1 MKSFLLLS
9 VLVFLS
15 FITNA
20 QVQIRPLP
28 TAGYEKR
35 IKDFIDDMSVV
46 DTHEHILSQT
56 ELKQRTSLDF
66 MVLLNHYSA
75 DDIKSAGMSD
85 RTFKLLM
92 KDSLTVKE
100 KWQMLKPYWEGSSNT
115 SYNRVALLAAD
126 KLFNIKDINESTVEE
141 LSEKIAKAYQTDWIN
156 KIMEKCKID
165 FLIQM
170 NPGRSSGNDRFRYV
184 KWFDDFI
191 SINSKQKINSI
202 SRQQKISIQTLEAL
216 TEALETSFKKAND
229 QGIIAFKSALA
240 YSRILYYENVNKERA
255 QEVFNTIMNSPGDK
269 PLSFND
275 VKPLQ
280 DYIMHRV
287 LDLAKSYK
295 IPVIIHT
302 GLQSGNG
309 AVIEN
314 SNPTH
319 LVNLFREYPD
329 VNFVLLHGG
338 YPYGGETATIAKY
351 FRNVYLDLAWIY
363 VISPSFS
370 ERYLHEWLETVPA
383 SKIMGFG
390 GDYLNIENVYGH
402 LLFAKQIVSRVLTD
416 KVKDGYFSESE
427 AINIARMI
435 LHDNAVNFYKLVP

>member
-1 MKSFLLLS
+1 MAF
-9 VLVFLS
+9 FS

-28 TAGYEKR
+28 SSGYEKR
-35 IKDFIDDMSVV
+35 IIDFIDGMQIV
-46 DTHEHILSQT
+46 DTHEHLLSQT
-56 ELKQRTSLDF
+56 ELKQRTALDF

-85 RTFKLLM
+85 RTFKLLL
-92 KDSLTVKE
+92 KDSLSAIE
-100 KWQMLKPYWEGSSNT
+100 KWQILKPYWEGSSNT

-126 KLFNIKDINESTVEE
+126 KLFNIKDINESTVTE
-141 LSEKIAKAYQTDWIN
+141 LSEKIGKAYQSDWIN
-156 KIMEKCKID
+156 KIIEKCKID

-170 NPGRSSGNDRFRYV
+170 NPGRSSGNERFRYV

-202 SRQQKISIQTLEAL
+202 ARQQNISIQTLDEFAG
-216 TEALETSFKKAND
+216 ALETSFKKAND
-229 QGIIAFKSALA
+229 QGIIALKSGLA
-240 YSRILYYENVNKERA
+240 YFRILYYENVSKERA
-255 QEVFNTIMNSPGDK
+255 QEVFNTIMNNPGEK
-269 PLSFND
+269 SLSFTD

-287 LDLAKSYK
+287 LDLAKTYK

-309 AVIEN
+309 AIIEN

-319 LVNLFREYPD
+319 LVNLFQEYPD

-363 VISPSFS
+363 AISPSFS

-390 GDYLNIENVYGH
+390 GDYLNIENVYAH

-427 AINIARMI
+427 AKNIARMI
-435 LHDNAVNFYKLVP
+435 LHDNAVNFYKLAR